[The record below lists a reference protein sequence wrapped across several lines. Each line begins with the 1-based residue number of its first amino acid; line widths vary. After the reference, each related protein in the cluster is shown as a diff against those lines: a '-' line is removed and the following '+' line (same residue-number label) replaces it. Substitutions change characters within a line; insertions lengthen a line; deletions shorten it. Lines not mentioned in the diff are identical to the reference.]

1 MSTGRSTI
9 ELKYLNLIS
18 NLMRQMS
25 PQLKFY
31 LIEAKQYYYLSPLT
45 RVKPS
50 NTLSTQ
56 KNYLIKRRTSN
67 ILFTAGLLNK
77 T

>member
-31 LIEAKQYYYLSPLT
+31 LIEAKQYYYLSPPT

-56 KNYLIKRRTSN
+56 KNYLIKRTSN
-67 ILFTAGLLNK
+67 ILLTAGLLNK

>member
-1 MSTGRSTI
+1 MYERKDMSTGRSTI

-31 LIEAKQYYYLSPLT
+31 LIEAKQYYYLSPPT

-56 KNYLIKRRTSN
+56 K
-67 ILFTAGLLNK
+67 LFNK
-77 T
+77 KKN